1 MTYGQIVR
9 ERVIAEHVD
18 IAAAALG
25 GSRECLEALL
35 ELTAQSSYTE
45 GFAAASATA
54 GFPL

>member
-9 ERVIAEHVD
+9 ERMIAEHVD